1 MQKLCLYFSLLAV
14 NLFSQSHRN
23 FFKQWHYITVTST
36 TYNGI
41 LSWWGIASTVAPPQY
56 CWTFSF
62 VISLRFPHNLLSNLY
77 QVFRLKPNKSS
88 SKQFFNFNT
97 IYLPVRRNVCKNKK
111 TKWTPCLLPCLRS
124 HLFIFLSV
132 IKMSNSEKANHK
144 AGNRSRCNI

>member
-1 MQKLCLYFSLLAV
+1 MQRSCLYFSLLAV

-36 TYNGI
+36 TYNEI

-62 VISLRFPHNLLSNLY
+62 VISLRFPRNLLSNLY
-77 QVFRLKPNKSS
+77 QVFRLKPKKSS

-97 IYLPVRRNVCKNKK
+97 IYLPVRRNVRKNKK
-111 TKWTPCLLPCLRS
+111 TKWTPCLLPCLPS

-132 IKMSNSEKANHK
+132 VKMSNYEKANHK
-144 AGNRSRCNI
+144 AGNRSRGNI